1 MRKKSKPRIKGV
13 LTIFIIFALL
23 FGMESLIRPNIAI
36 IAEHQCANAAAEII
50 NSAVLAELDS
60 SGALIENAVKINCSA
75 DGKITSVVSSGYFFS
90 IIKERII
97 KQLIAEFSDT
107 GAIRAKVR
115 FGALFG
121 IPTVSAGPEIPIYI
135 YAAGTPEADISGTLI
150 TTGINQSIYRVT
162 LTYRAKI
169 TSIIALHPASTVV
182 EDEIVLAEI
191 VFSGEVP
198 QVVINR

>member
-1 MRKKSKPRIKGV
+1 MAA
-13 LTIFIIFALL
+13 IFCA
-23 FGMESLIRPNIAI
+23 ESVIRPNIAI
-36 IAEHQCANAAAEII
+36 IAEHQCANKAAAII

-60 SGALIENAVKINCSA
+60 TGELIESAVKINYSA
-75 DGKITSVVSSGYFFS
+75 DGKITSVVSNGYFFS
-90 IIKERII
+90 IVKERIA
-97 KQLIAEFSDT
+97 KKLIEEFSDT
-107 GAIRAKVR
+107 GIIRTKVR
-115 FGALFG
+115 LGSLFG
-121 IPTVSAGPEIPIYI
+121 IPTLSSGAEIPVYI
-135 YAAGTPEADISGTLI
+135 YAAGTPETDISGRLI